1 MNSVDIINITLPA
14 ISFRGLVPLP
24 YNDIKVEVS
33 KVDQMVIK
41 EVMNS
46 KDKLLVIM
54 AKKDF
59 LSSST
64 KPDDMNDIAVI
75 GKITLVNHIN
85 GIQTIVI
92 KTIVRCEIISFV
104 STTPYLE
111 VAVVTKPSES
121 TDSTKELACVRL
133 LVQELDQKT
142 QAIFKGRPDVI
153 AKVSEGVTP
162 EILTDVFAFNLPL
175 DYNSKLKYLNTI
187 DTTERMISIL
197 KDLRHEKAV
206 KEIEDEIDNKVRQNV
221 NESQKEFYLREKM
234 KVIQEELGDKVRKES
249 DIEELRNKIKQCKMP
264 KEMEEKA
271 LQELSRYSML
281 NAASGESGISRTYL
295 DFIVSLPWSNSSE
308 DTKDILKAKE
318 QLDKDHYGLDKVKDR
333 ILEYLSVCIMTNK
346 TPQAILCLVGP
357 PGVGKTSLAKSI
369 ALALNKK
376 FIKQSLGG
384 VKDESEIRGHRRTY
398 LGALPG
404 RILQGM
410 KKAGTINPVFLLDE
424 VDKLTSDYR
433 GDPASALLEV
443 LDSEQ
448 NKWFSDNYLEEPY
461 DLSKVFFIAT
471 ANYLDHIPAPL
482 RDRLEIV
489 ELSSYTEFEKFEI
502 AKRHLIDKQLNIH
515 GLSKADFILT
525 DQALWL
531 MIREYTRE
539 AGVREL
545 ERLIGT
551 LVRKAIK
558 SILMKESTPITIDEN
573 NITSWLG
580 KPKFTYNKLDL
591 EDQIGIVTGLAY
603 TQYGGDT
610 LPIEATSYSGDGK
623 LLLTGKLGDV
633 MKESGQAA
641 FSYVKNNAEKL
652 NIDKDIF
659 KTNDIHI
666 HVPEGAVP
674 KDGPSAGVALTTA
687 IASLLSKRKIDHTI
701 GMTGEITLR
710 GRVLPIG
717 GLREK
722 SIAAHRSGL
731 KTILIPKENVKDIE
745 DIPQSVLENLK
756 IIPVSTIDEVLDNN
770 EAIAVV
776 KATPADGPSLGTA
789 PSGTCI

>member
-756 IIPVSTIDEVLDNN
+756 IIPVSTIDEVLD
-770 EAIAVV
+770 IALL
-776 KATPADGPSLGTA
+776 K
-789 PSGTCI
+789 